1 MIQPLPDLIQLWLA
15 FLLSNP
21 LLFADFVCVFQYARD
36 AERFYQTFPK
46 RLAKFNLEVAKE
58 KTRQLRFS
66 RFSPSLKNR
75 YSFLGFE
82 FYWDSDKQG
91 KPRLFRRT
99 ARAPLQTAKRNAT
112 EYIRENRHKNT
123 SWLLTSL
130 VRKLRGHNQ
139 YFGVVGNL
147 AALYAFK
154 QHVMKQLHKWLNR
167 RSGRKSYT
175 WERLKHHLTYIPLP
189 TPTCRAR
196 VEGNRVWW

>member
-1 MIQPLPDLIQLWLA
+1 M
-15 FLLSNP
+15 
-21 LLFADFVCVFQYARD
+21 LFRS
-36 AERFYQTFPK
+36 
-46 RLAKFNLEVAKE
+46 VAKE

>member
-1 MIQPLPDLIQLWLA
+1 MCISICTRRRTVLSGAAQTIGKIQ
-15 FLLSNP
+15 
-21 LLFADFVCVFQYARD
+21 
-36 AERFYQTFPK
+36 
-46 RLAKFNLEVAKE
+46 LEVAKE

-66 RFSPSLKNR
+66 RFSLSLKNR
-75 YSFLGFE
+75 YVFLGFE

-91 KPRLFRRT
+91 KARLFRRT
-99 ARAPLQTAKRNAT
+99 ARERLQTAKQNAT

-123 SWLLTSL
+123 SWLIKSL

-154 QHVMKQLHKWLNR
+154 QHVTKQLHKWLNR

-175 WERLKHHLTYIPLP
+175 WERLKQHLKYIPLP
-189 TPTCRAR
+189 TPTCS
-196 VEGNRVWW
+196 VVVGKRVWW